1 MGATGAA
8 SGPDFSAGIPIND
21 IPEGKT
27 VAGRV
32 GDDPVLLSRFDG
44 ELFAVSGGCTHY
56 GAPLGEGL
64 LDGET
69 VRCPWHHACFSL
81 RTGAALR
88 APALDALD
96 RWKVDV
102 EGGTV
107 FVRSKIDGA
116 PRQAPAAPVEIER
129 VVIVGGGAAGLA
141 CASELRRLGYAG
153 AITMVSVDRDPPC
166 DRPNLSKDYL
176 AGTAPEEWLPL
187 RPADW
192 YEQNRIELRL
202 GAEVQRIDATGR
214 RVELGGGEELAYD
227 RLLLATGSEP
237 NRLREPGFDAD
248 NVFTLRS
255 IADSIAIAEQ
265 AKAGARAVIV
275 GSSFIG
281 MEAAAALRKRGVE
294 VTVVAPEHVP
304 FERVFGAE
312 IGSWLQRLHERN
324 GVRFHLGTVAS
335 SLEGRQ
341 LKLANGES
349 VEADFVL
356 VGIGVRPR
364 AELAQAAG
372 IPADGAVPVDA
383 FLETSLPGMFAAG
396 DIAAYPDA
404 LTREPVR
411 IEHWVHAERQ
421 GQVAAAN
428 ILGHRKRF
436 DAVPFFWTEQFGVPL
451 RYVGHAGSWDR
462 VEVHGDIESG
472 DFIARYYEGGE
483 HRASAAVGRDL
494 EILEDERRFE
504 RMIAEK
510 SARSGEPREKAGI
523 ESA

>member
-1 MGATGAA
+1 MGAQGAA
-8 SGPDFSAGIPIND
+8 SGPDFSAGIPIDD

-32 GDDPVLLSRFDG
+32 GDEPVLLSRFDG
-44 ELFAVSGGCTHY
+44 ELVAVSGGCTHY
-56 GAPLGEGL
+56 GAPLRDGL
-64 LDGET
+64 FDGET

-88 APALDALD
+88 APALDPLD
-96 RWKVDV
+96 RWQVDV
-102 EGGTV
+102 EGGRA
-107 FVRSKIDGA
+107 FVRSRMDAAPGPGGA
-116 PRQAPAAPVEIER
+116 APAEVER

-153 AITMVSVDRDPPC
+153 AITMVSADNDPPC

-202 GAEVQRIDATGR
+202 GAEVQRIDAAER
-214 RVELGGGEELAYD
+214 RVHLGGAELPYD

-255 IADSIAIAEQ
+255 LTDATAIAEQ
-265 AKAGARAVIV
+265 AKAGGRAAIV

-312 IGSWLQRLHERN
+312 IGGWLQRLHEKN

-383 FLETSLPGMFAAG
+383 FLETSLRGVFAAG

-404 LTREPVR
+404 LTGEPVR

-421 GQVAAAN
+421 GQIAAAN
-428 ILGHRKRF
+428 MLGQRKRF
-436 DAVPFFWTEQFGVPL
+436 DAVPFFWTEQFGVAL
-451 RYVGHAGSWDR
+451 RYVGHASSWDR
-462 VEVHGDIESG
+462 VEVDGDIEGG
-472 DFIARYYEGGE
+472 DFIARYYEGGD

-494 EILEDERRFE
+494 EILEDERGFE
-504 RMIAEK
+504 RMIADK
-510 SARSGEPREKAGI
+510 SAKSGEPRETAGI